1 MEPVVK
7 AGRLVSQSI
16 QENLFG
22 AFLGILL
29 SPYQGYPELALP
41 GRLRSV
47 IKLSKR
53 SKLNEVSAAVNP

>member
-41 GRLRSV
+41 GRQRSV

-53 SKLNEVSAAVNP
+53 SKLN